1 MSYTQ
6 DDIDRLRSAIA
17 KGVSQARLGDEQVV
31 FRSLAEMRSTLA
43 EMIASV
49 NGGANR
55 QHYPTFARR
64 PE

>member
-6 DDIDRLRSAIA
+6 DDIDSLRKAIA
-17 KGVSQARLGDEQVV
+17 KGVSQAKMGEEQVT

-43 EMIASV
+43 EMEQSV
-49 NGGANR
+49 NGSVSR
-55 QHYPTFARR
+55 QHYPTFVGR